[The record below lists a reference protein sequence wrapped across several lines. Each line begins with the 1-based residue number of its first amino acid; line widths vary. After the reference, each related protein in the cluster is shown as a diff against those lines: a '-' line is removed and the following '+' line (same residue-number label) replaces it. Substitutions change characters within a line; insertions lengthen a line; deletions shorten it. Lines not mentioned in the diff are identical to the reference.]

1 MKINWKY
8 AMSGLLALLGFGSCD
23 KGLIPGGGG
32 GMLCMYGQPTANY
45 KFLGDVKDSD
55 GKGIEGI
62 RVVFFPEEERPSY
75 VNDTLY
81 TDQAGHFERDRLKYS
96 WPDEAAKASVK
107 FEDVDGE
114 ANGSF
119 ETKTIK
125 RDELTVKQ
133 TKKTDDA
140 WYEGDFTIEAKAVL
154 KKEK

>member
-8 AMSGLLALLGFGSCD
+8 ALSGLLAILGFGSCD
-23 KGLIPGGGG
+23 KEGTIFGGGG
-32 GMLCMYGQPTANY
+32 LAMYGQPHANY

-81 TDQAGHFERDRLKYS
+81 TDQAGHFEKDRLKYS
-96 WPDEAAKASVK
+96 WPDEARTAKVK

-114 ANGSF
+114 ANGRF
-119 ETKTIK
+119 ETKTIT

-154 KKEK
+154 RKEK

>member
-8 AMSGLLALLGFGSCD
+8 VMSGLLAILGFGSCD
-23 KGLIPGGGG
+23 KNGTIFGGGG
-32 GMLCMYGQPTANY
+32 LAMYGQPHANY

-81 TDQAGHFERDRLKYS
+81 TDETGHFERNQLKYS

-114 ANGSF
+114 ANGRF

-133 TKKTDDA
+133 TKKSNDA
-140 WYEGDFTIEAKAVL
+140 WYKGDFTIEAKAVL
-154 KKEK
+154 KKEE